1 MCHAVRHIFK
11 KGNTHRSEQLQFYA
25 NSASTKTCL
34 LVTFLLYQHTAP
46 GRNHVS
52 SCSAVIRVDLCKS
65 SRHLLK
71 ELPALHESSLFT
83 SFFCDWQ
90 RGASVSTMMQLSPP
104 WEFNAMDAQP
114 RTLFIIMTIIFLLCL
129 GLEEAW
135 KQM

>member
-1 MCHAVRHIFK
+1 MRRIFK

-34 LVTFLLYQHTAP
+34 LVTFLLYQRTAP
-46 GRNHVS
+46 GRNRVS
-52 SCSAVIRVDLCKS
+52 LCVAVISVDLCKS
-65 SRHLLK
+65 SPHLLK
-71 ELPALHESSLFT
+71 ELLALHESSLFA

-104 WEFNAMDAQP
+104 WEFNTMDAQS
-114 RTLFIIMTIIFLLCL
+114 RTLFIIIAIIFLLCL